1 MMKIYRERKRG
12 ISILMQIY
20 TETEREREKER
31 ISILIKY
38 TERGRERGISF
49 LMNIYICMCDDFLA
63 AVHSQVAFFVTP
75 GLT

>member
-1 MMKIYRERKRG
+1 MKIYRERKRG

-20 TETEREREKER
+20 TETERERERED
-31 ISILIKY
+31 INFDQIY
-38 TERGRERGISF
+38 RERARERDIISDEY
-49 LMNIYICMCDDFLA
+49 IYICMCDDFLA